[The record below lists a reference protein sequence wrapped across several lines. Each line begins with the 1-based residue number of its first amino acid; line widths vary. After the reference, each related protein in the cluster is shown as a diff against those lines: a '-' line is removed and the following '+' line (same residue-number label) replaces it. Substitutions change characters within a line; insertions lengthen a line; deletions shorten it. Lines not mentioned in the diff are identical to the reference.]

1 MAVSKIPCTAW
12 RKIDEVVGT
21 ANSITL
27 AGISF
32 SELLVIVDINQG
44 GNKVTFYLI
53 KDALPTSS
61 TNWYRAGGNDN
72 SVSTGALVTIWSNG
86 NYMGLTAAVQ
96 GTNNYS
102 SNTKTIVYYR

>member
-1 MAVSKIPCTAW
+1 MAVSTIPCTAW
-12 RKIDEVVGT
+12 RKIGEVVGT
-21 ANSITL
+21 TNSITL
-27 AGISF
+27 TGISF

-61 TNWYRAGGNDN
+61 THWYRAGGNDN
-72 SVSTGALVTIWSNG
+72 ALGTGALVTIWSNG
-86 NYMGLTAAVQ
+86 SYMGLTTAIQ
-96 GTNNYS
+96 GTTNHA